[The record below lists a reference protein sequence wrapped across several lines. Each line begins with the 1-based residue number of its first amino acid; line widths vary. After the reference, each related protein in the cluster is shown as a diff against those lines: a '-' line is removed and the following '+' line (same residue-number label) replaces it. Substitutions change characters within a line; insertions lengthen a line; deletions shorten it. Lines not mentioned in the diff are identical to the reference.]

1 MFLQSSWCGSKK
13 SISVETYGARDVRA
27 CGLSCGTSGQQ
38 SAPEL
43 AAGAWATAA
52 PHCCCIFWSETSCG
66 GPGHMKCLGRC
77 GGVAWGHGDLALLY
91 ESWYKTRR
99 SRVWA
104 IAPDGGAA
112 PRLVWDRDYE
122 DAYGDPGS
130 PLARRTAL
138 GTYVLAQ
145 VEDTGE
151 LLLQGAAHREGFPA
165 SAQPALGPGS
175 RVAARAPHRARH
187 LRAGAGGGHRR
198 AAAAGY

>member
-1 MFLQSSWCGSKK
+1 M
-13 SISVETYGARDVRA
+13 
-27 CGLSCGTSGQQ
+27 
-38 SAPEL
+38 
-43 AAGAWATAA
+43 
-52 PHCCCIFWSETSCG
+52 
-66 GPGHMKCLGRC
+66 
-77 GGVAWGHGDLALLY
+77 AWGHGDLALLY

-104 IAPDGGAA
+104 IAPDGARA

-151 LLLQGAAHREGFPA
+151 LLLQGARPYNAKIMILFEC
-165 SAQPALGPGS
+165 ALTALLS
-175 RVAARAPHRARH
+175 
-187 LRAGAGGGHRR
+187 
-198 AAAAGY
+198 